1 MSDYIKREDAIN
13 AIVRRFALDISRS
26 YAKRVMDTV
35 PSADVTEVVR
45 CRDCK
50 HGEVDDANFPN
61 QYLCH
66 RHGSDWND
74 GEHFCSYG
82 ERKDNEYELSVE
94 QLQHDI
100 DFEPTFNSEDG
111 SM

>member
-1 MSDYIKREDAIN
+1 MKEVIMQ
-13 AIVRRFALDISRS
+13 V
-26 YAKRVMDTV
+26 
-35 PSADVTEVVR
+35 ADVSSGYPKYPMYVAVLVR

-82 ERKDNEYELSVE
+82 ERKGNE
-94 QLQHDI
+94 
-100 DFEPTFNSEDG
+100 
-111 SM
+111 